1 MSNNILKDFVCKHPF
16 EYMDVTHD
24 GDYVCC
30 PSWCPTNIRPKEGI
44 NFNSDTAKEIRK
56 SVLDGSYKF
65 CDHKIC
71 PSLSLL
77 KKTKTK
83 PYNFYTRKEFDK
95 KYNIKSIEDIDNLE
109 VYPEEILFGWDRS
122 CNFKCPSCR
131 VDLIPNAKVNSPYH
145 KSKLKIL
152 EHIENKLGK
161 GIKKIL
167 VTGSGDPFYSKI
179 YRDFLINFNKDK
191 FPNIENI
198 QIITNGKMVNK
209 KMWSQLNAAPYVK
222 QMEISIDAGTKNTY
236 ENITRLGGN
245 WDTLIDNLHFVKT
258 IDSLDELIVSMV
270 VSKHNYK
277 EMVTF
282 HNLIYDI
289 FDKAPFWVSINYRQH
304 VHWGTGKYT
313 EEETK
318 ALQIFEPS
326 HPEHEKFMAELGKLN
341 KIIWSS
347 LDENGHPT
355 TGNVFAGHNFHH
367 LTNE

>member
-1 MSNNILKDFVCKHPF
+1 MSNNILKDYVCKHPF
-16 EYMDVTHD
+16 EYMDVNHD
-24 GDYVCC
+24 GDFVCC
-30 PSWCPTNIRPKEGI
+30 PSWCPTNIRPKTGI
-44 NFNSDTAKEIRK
+44 SFNSQAAKEIRK

-65 CDHKIC
+65 CDHKVC
-71 PSLSLL
+71 PSLNSL
-77 KKTKTK
+77 KETKAK
-83 PYNFYTRKEFDK
+83 PYNFYTREEFDK
-95 KYNIKSIEDIDNLE
+95 KYNIKSIEDVDNLE
-109 VYPEEILFGWDRS
+109 AYPEEILFGWDRS

-131 VDLIPNAKVNSPYH
+131 VNLIPNDKIDSPLH
-145 KSKLKIL
+145 KNKLQIL

-179 YRDFLINFNKDK
+179 YRDFLINFDKTK

-209 KMWSQLNAAPYVK
+209 KMWDQLNAAPYVK

-245 WDTLIDNLHFVKT
+245 WDTLIDNLNFVKT

-270 VSKHNYK
+270 VSKYNYQ
-277 EMVTF
+277 EMITF
-282 HNLIYDI
+282 YNLIYDI
-289 FDKAPFWVSINYRQH
+289 FDGAPFWVSINYRQQ
-304 VHWGTGKYT
+304 VYWYTGKYS

-318 ALQIFEPS
+318 SLQVFDPS
-326 HPEHEKFMAELGKLN
+326 HSEYEKFKIELQKLD

-347 LDENGHPT
+347 LDENGMPSS
-355 TGNVFAGHNFHH
+355 GNVFANHNFHH
-367 LTNE
+367 ITNE